1 MSFKGFR
8 RKSLESRLRAERV
21 KAPDALV
28 ETIVR
33 SVTPDR
39 ARSPRGARLSFA
51 GAVAVLVVGSFASL
65 GGVSYAASAGEVT
78 VHAVKQIVVHH
89 HVTVHHSSAI
99 AQYAKPSTNLGKP
112 SKPAS
117 HTLGVTASL
126 PAKVQGTL
134 PFTGIS
140 LGITVAISLLLMGL
154 GFALRR
160 RGLRS

>member
-1 MSFKGFR
+1 MSFKGFG
-8 RKSLESRLRAERV
+8 RKGLESRLRAERA

-33 SVTPDR
+33 SVTPER

-65 GGVSYAASAGEVT
+65 GGVGYAASAGQVT
-78 VHAVKQIVVHH
+78 VRAVKQIVVHH

-99 AQYAKPSTNLGKP
+99 AQYVKPDIKLGKP
-112 SKPAS
+112 KPAS
-117 HTLGVTASL
+117 QTLGVTASL

-154 GFALRR
+154 GFGLRR

>member
-1 MSFKGFR
+1 MSFMGFR

-33 SVTPDR
+33 SVTPER

-99 AQYAKPSTNLGKP
+99 AQYGKPSTNLGKP
-112 SKPAS
+112 KPVS

>member
-1 MSFKGFR
+1 MSFMGFR
-8 RKSLESRLRAERV
+8 RKGLESRLRAERV

-33 SVTPDR
+33 SVTPER

-99 AQYAKPSTNLGKP
+99 AQYGKPSTNLGKP
-112 SKPAS
+112 KPVS

>member
-1 MSFKGFR
+1 MSFMGFR

-33 SVTPDR
+33 SVTPER

-112 SKPAS
+112 KPAS